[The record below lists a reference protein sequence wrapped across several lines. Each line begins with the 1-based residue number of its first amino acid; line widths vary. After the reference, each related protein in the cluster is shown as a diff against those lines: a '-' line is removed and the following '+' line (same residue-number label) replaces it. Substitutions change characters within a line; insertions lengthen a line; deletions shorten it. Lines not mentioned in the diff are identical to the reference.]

1 MKIKRILI
9 IVYVLIAS
17 FAYSQK
23 DINNQGE
30 KTKIRG
36 INEISY
42 QIPLAIGYNHIQN
55 FNDKLLIGAGL
66 QLGLNFY
73 LIGYVDLFQFK
84 IFTRNLFTRNK
95 FNRKFDYDI
104 GLFFSYPYFEF
115 EMDAFYGIVSSA
127 YYNIWK
133 IKAGMS
139 MLTGVIKDGNVKN
152 FPKLMFTPTLI
163 YKF

>member
-1 MKIKRILI
+1 MKIKRILF
-9 IVYVLIAS
+9 IVSVLIAS
-17 FAYSQK
+17 FAYPQEDVK
-23 DINNQGE
+23 NQDE

-42 QIPLAIGYNHIQN
+42 QMPLAIGYNHIQN

-104 GLFFSYPYFEF
+104 GLFFSYPYFEVELVLF
-115 EMDAFYGIVSSA
+115 
-127 YYNIWK
+127 
-133 IKAGMS
+133 
-139 MLTGVIKDGNVKN
+139 
-152 FPKLMFTPTLI
+152 
-163 YKF
+163 